1 MAAHSFRFCFPKS
14 VLIML
19 DSVSFKY
26 FLGALISLVVIT
38 NPLSK
43 IPLFMS
49 LAAGMTHEQ
58 RKQQANLAA
67 IYSFAVMFVSL
78 IGGNLILSFF
88 GISFGAMRVA
98 GGFVIAIIGT
108 QMLFGGQGPNN
119 APAVQRGKEDY
130 SFFPLAMP
138 GIAGP
143 GTIAVVIGY
152 STKIAEAPEFASMA
166 ETFLLTTLA
175 ILVTSIIAW
184 VTLRSSEFCA
194 TRMGPS
200 GMAVFSKLI
209 GFFLIC
215 IGVQFMGS
223 GARAFIAG
231 G

>member
-1 MAAHSFRFCFPKS
+1 
-14 VLIML
+14 
-19 DSVSFKY
+19 
-26 FLGALISLVVIT
+26 
-38 NPLSK
+38 
-43 IPLFMS
+43 
-49 LAAGMTHEQ
+49 
-58 RKQQANLAA
+58 
-67 IYSFAVMFVSL
+67 
-78 IGGNLILSFF
+78 
-88 GISFGAMRVA
+88 MRVA

-152 STKIAEAPEFASMA
+152 STKIAEAPELTSMA

-184 VTLRSSEFCA
+184 VTLRSSEYCA
-194 TRMGPS
+194 SRMGPS

>member
-1 MAAHSFRFCFPKS
+1 
-14 VLIML
+14 ML

-143 GTIAVVIGY
+143 GIHRRRHR
-152 STKIAEAPEFASMA
+152 
-166 ETFLLTTLA
+166 LLHKNCGSSRICLHGRNVPA
-175 ILVTSIIAW
+175 HHAGHPGHEHHRMDHAALKRIL
-184 VTLRSSEFCA
+184 CN
-194 TRMGPS
+194 PH
-200 GMAVFSKLI
+200 
-209 GFFLIC
+209 
-215 IGVQFMGS
+215 GS
-223 GARAFIAG
+223 LGHG
-231 G
+231 CL

>member
-1 MAAHSFRFCFPKS
+1 
-14 VLIML
+14 
-19 DSVSFKY
+19 
-26 FLGALISLVVIT
+26 
-38 NPLSK
+38 
-43 IPLFMS
+43 
-49 LAAGMTHEQ
+49 
-58 RKQQANLAA
+58 
-67 IYSFAVMFVSL
+67 MFVSL

-152 STKIAEAPEFASMA
+152 STKIAEAPELTSMA

-184 VTLRSSEFCA
+184 VTLRSSEYCA
-194 TRMGPS
+194 SRMGPS

>member
-1 MAAHSFRFCFPKS
+1 
-14 VLIML
+14 ML
-19 DSVSFKY
+19 DSVSFQY
-26 FLGALISLVVIT
+26 SLGALISLVVIT

-152 STKIAEAPEFASMA
+152 STKIAEAPEFTSMA

>member
-1 MAAHSFRFCFPKS
+1 
-14 VLIML
+14 ML

-152 STKIAEAPEFASMA
+152 STKNTEGPARTANK
-166 ETFLLTTLA
+166 FLLTTLA

-184 VTLRSSEFCA
+184 VTLRSSEYCA
-194 TRMGPS
+194 SRMGPS

>member
-1 MAAHSFRFCFPKS
+1 
-14 VLIML
+14 
-19 DSVSFKY
+19 
-26 FLGALISLVVIT
+26 
-38 NPLSK
+38 
-43 IPLFMS
+43 
-49 LAAGMTHEQ
+49 MTHEQ

>member
-1 MAAHSFRFCFPKS
+1 
-14 VLIML
+14 ML

-119 APAVQRGKEDY
+119 APG
-130 SFFPLAMP
+130 
-138 GIAGP
+138 
-143 GTIAVVIGY
+143 
-152 STKIAEAPEFASMA
+152 
-166 ETFLLTTLA
+166 
-175 ILVTSIIAW
+175 
-184 VTLRSSEFCA
+184 
-194 TRMGPS
+194 
-200 GMAVFSKLI
+200 
-209 GFFLIC
+209 
-215 IGVQFMGS
+215 GS
-223 GARAFIAG
+223 AR
-231 G
+231 

>member
-1 MAAHSFRFCFPKS
+1 MRRILTVRTNFVLRF
-14 VLIML
+14 
-19 DSVSFKY
+19 Y
-26 FLGALISLVVIT
+26 FDIFTELGARYAGFRQLQVLPGRTHFLVVIT

-152 STKIAEAPEFASMA
+152 STKIAEAPELTSMA

-184 VTLRSSEFCA
+184 VTLRSSEYCA
-194 TRMGPS
+194 SAWVLRVWP
-200 GMAVFSKLI
+200 FSAN
-209 GFFLIC
+209 
-215 IGVQFMGS
+215 S
-223 GARAFIAG
+223 SAFS
-231 G
+231 

>member
-1 MAAHSFRFCFPKS
+1 
-14 VLIML
+14 ML

-152 STKIAEAPEFASMA
+152 STKLRKLPNLPPWQKLSCSPRWPSWSRASSHGSRCA
-166 ETFLLTTLA
+166 QANSVQPVWVPRAWLSLA
-175 ILVTSIIAW
+175 N
-184 VTLRSSEFCA
+184 SSA
-194 TRMGPS
+194 
-200 GMAVFSKLI
+200 FS
-209 GFFLIC
+209 
-215 IGVQFMGS
+215 
-223 GARAFIAG
+223 
-231 G
+231 